1 LNLAYYSLKRCSDL
15 QTDGVA
21 KAYPLGNLTTFEKGL
36 LKEAIPEL
44 RGNIEK
50 GVKFISEASKL

>member
-1 LNLAYYSLKRCSDL
+1 ME
-15 QTDGVA
+15 
-21 KAYPLGNLTTFEKGL
+21 KAYPLGNLTSFEKDL

-50 GVKFISEASKL
+50 GVKFITEASKL

>member
-1 LNLAYYSLKRCSDL
+1 ME
-15 QTDGVA
+15 
-21 KAYPLGNLTTFEKGL
+21 KAYPLGNLTGFEKDL

-50 GVKFISEASKL
+50 GVKFITESSKL